1 MKRYAINEL
10 YDWKNKKNRKPLI
23 LHGASQVGKTWLMIH
38 FAKEAF
44 GKYIY
49 INFENNDRLRQLFQN
64 DFDMK
69 RIVFEVFVATG
80 IQMDKDT
87 LLILDEIQEA
97 PRGITALKYFYEQ
110 MPEQPVM
117 AAGSLLDISMHN
129 SESFPVGK
137 VDFCWLHPLSFF
149 EFLEAV
155 GKAQYVELLRRK
167 EWDTVNVFAD
177 TLTNMLRQYYYVGG
191 MPEVVQDFV
200 DNQNLHRVRQLQQN
214 ILDAYDHDF
223 SKHAPLAEVPRLRM
237 VWHSV
242 SGQLAKK
249 NKKFIYGFLKE
260 GARAKNY
267 ELSIEW
273 LCDAGLV
280 SKVNRTKKGM
290 LPLSAYEDFSAFKI
304 YMLDIG
310 LLGAKAGLSPQ
321 LLLEGNSI
329 FAEFKGALTEQFVFQ
344 QILLTRDNKT
354 YYWSAENSRG
364 ELDFVVQI
372 NDKVIP
378 IEVKAEENLQSKS
391 LRAFVENNPGLH
403 GMRFSMAPY
412 REQEWMTNYPL
423 YSINSIL

>member
-1 MKRYAINEL
+1 MKRYAISEL
-10 YDWKNKKNRKPLI
+10 YDWKERKNRKPLI
-23 LHGASQVGKTWLMIH
+23 LHGARQVGKTWLMIQ

-49 INFENNDRLRQLFQN
+49 INFESENRLCQLFQK
-64 DFDMK
+64 DFDMQ
-69 RIVFEVFVATG
+69 RIVFEIFVATG

-117 AAGSLLDISMHN
+117 AAGSLLGISMHEG
-129 SESFPVGK
+129 ESFPVGK

-149 EFLEAV
+149 EFLEAM
-155 GKAQYVELLRRK
+155 GKAPYVELLRRK
-167 EWDTVNVFAD
+167 QWDTIKVFAD
-177 TLTNMLRQYYYVGG
+177 SLADMLRQYYYVGG
-191 MPEVVQDFV
+191 MPEVVQNFV
-200 DNQNLHRVRQLQQN
+200 DNQDLQRVRQLQQN

-223 SKHAPLAEVPRLRM
+223 SKHAPLTEVPRLRM

-242 SGQLAKK
+242 SGQLAKE

-260 GARAKNY
+260 GARAKNF
-267 ELSIEW
+267 ELAIEW

-280 SKVNRTKKGM
+280 GKVNRVKKGA
-290 LPLSAYEDFSAFKI
+290 LPLAAYEDFSAFKI
-304 YMLDIG
+304 YMVDVG
-310 LLGAKAGLSPQ
+310 LLGAMAGLSPQ
-321 LLLEGNSI
+321 TLLNGNSV
-329 FAEFKGALTEQFVFQ
+329 FTGFKGALTEQFVYQ
-344 QILLTRDNKT
+344 QLQLSRNNKA
-354 YYWSAENSRG
+354 YYWSAENSKG

-372 NDKVIP
+372 DDKVIP

-391 LRAFVENNPGLH
+391 LRAFVESNPGLH
-403 GMRFSMAPY
+403 GVRFSMAPY